1 MKSCWDDFALEV
13 GWERH
18 KKLQIKTDE
27 RLVSLLGN
35 RQVGY

>member
-1 MKSCWDDFALEV
+1 MKSCWDDFALEA

-27 RLVSLLGN
+27 RLVKE
-35 RQVGY
+35 